1 MDRMGEARL
10 CVLCRVRPEDPRWRP
25 FCSER
30 CRNEDL
36 ARWADGRYRAASD
49 SEPPDNAGDDLDAS
63 DDIDP
68 D

>member
-1 MDRMGEARL
+1 MGEARL
-10 CVLCRVRPEDPRWRP
+10 CVLCRTRPVDARWRP

-36 ARWADGRYRAASD
+36 ARWADGRYGVPD
-49 SEPPDNAGDDLDAS
+49 SEPPPDATSNDDSNDLD
-63 DDIDP
+63 P

>member
-10 CVLCRVRPEDPRWRP
+10 CVLCRTRPVDERWRP
-25 FCSER
+25 FCGER

-36 ARWADGRYRAASD
+36 ARWTEGRYHVEAD
-49 SEPPDNAGDDLDAS
+49 SEPDSASNDTDASNDLD
-63 DDIDP
+63 P